1 MDIEIFKNHLKKY
14 LSSDNIGS
22 LMDAIKED
30 NPLSSILI
38 DENKISKQEIIKEYP
53 FLIPHP
59 IADNVFIYDKNKYSL
74 GKTLLFEIGAYYI
87 FEPCSSLVNYFL
99 NPTEDDL
106 VLDLAAA
113 PGGKTIHCSFLMHN
127 RGQIISNEIN
137 SQRANILS
145 SNVEKYGR
153 KNVTVINEDSHN
165 LLKNFKGS
173 FSKIILDAPCS
184 GSGMFRKESKMMDD
198 WTLNKVES
206 LSKLQKELILI
217 AYDLLSPGGEMMY
230 STCSFS
236 YEEDEEVIEYLL
248 KNRDA
253 ILVDLPHIKGEYRSN
268 LKQTIHLFPH
278 LFQGEGHFLAKI
290 KKPGLF
296 QKIEFKYKQPLNY
309 SLPPHLTEKGQVFIS
324 RNNDVYLSN
333 QILPL
338 NGLHVLRQGI
348 KVGSI
353 DKKLG
358 LIYDNAFAR
367 IDLEILPKIDLN
379 KEQTK
384 AYILGLTIQFN
395 QKDGYYI
402 LTYKQIPFGISKL
415 THGTLKN
422 HYPKGLRKKL

>member
-59 IADNVFIYDKNKYSL
+59 IVDNVFIYDKNKYSL

-206 LSKLQKELILI
+206 LSKLQKELIFSLM
-217 AYDLLSPGGEMMY
+217 LLF
-230 STCSFS
+230 TNFS
-236 YEEDEEVIEYLL
+236 
-248 KNRDA
+248 
-253 ILVDLPHIKGEYRSN
+253 
-268 LKQTIHLFPH
+268 
-278 LFQGEGHFLAKI
+278 
-290 KKPGLF
+290 
-296 QKIEFKYKQPLNY
+296 
-309 SLPPHLTEKGQVFIS
+309 
-324 RNNDVYLSN
+324 
-333 QILPL
+333 
-338 NGLHVLRQGI
+338 
-348 KVGSI
+348 
-353 DKKLG
+353 
-358 LIYDNAFAR
+358 
-367 IDLEILPKIDLN
+367 
-379 KEQTK
+379 
-384 AYILGLTIQFN
+384 
-395 QKDGYYI
+395 
-402 LTYKQIPFGISKL
+402 
-415 THGTLKN
+415 
-422 HYPKGLRKKL
+422 